1 MKSRIKLCLKTA
13 WLTTALVI
21 LLVGANHRMS
31 TDKACLASGETMFLF
46 MFLLSFPAGIPFA
59 LAAVIML
66 GGASIHY
73 PEDFFTFWLMMT
85 IGGYL
90 QWFVVVPRVL
100 VKPELTLLNLREAT
114 PVLSN
119 SSQKE
124 TQGQTQSEL
133 QTHTVE
139 KSRQTRRPKRI
150 AAFDKY
156 GRTPLE
162 RALAKRS

>member
-21 LLVGANHRMS
+21 LLVGTNNCMS

-46 MFLLSFPAGIPFA
+46 MFLLSFPTGILFA
-59 LAAVIML
+59 FAAAIML
-66 GGASIHY
+66 GGESIHY
-73 PEDFFTFWLMMT
+73 PVDFFTFWLMMT

-90 QWFVVVPRVL
+90 QWFVVVPRVRA
-100 VKPELTLLNLREAT
+100 KPELTLLNLREAT
-114 PVLSN
+114 PVPSIV
-119 SSQKE
+119 SQRE
-124 TQGQTQSEL
+124 IQEQTQSEL
-133 QTHTVE
+133 QTRALE
-139 KSRQTRRPKRI
+139 KPRQSRRRKRI